1 MYTANSKQR
10 VKEILDFITEITLGN
25 YTYTLPLRNVKDELE
40 QIVLSLNTM
49 VEEIDTTVHQ
59 INNQKCE
66 EIIENIVLNLD
77 RNLHITSYSENV
89 LEILNYSEDEIINK
103 PVRLFTS
110 EETILPDQLNTNL
123 KHPKERNKAFK
134 VEFIHA
140 RGYFWSGYGYMH
152 HIKSNG
158 ENNYILS
165 VFKGVFNNERQKISN
180 RNKHSITN
188 KYPSEYRSLLL
199 QDQRKL
205 VRKLHEYVMKRL
217 DRKLKSLPVISSEVG
232 GSVSKI
238 KTVFKRAYGD
248 TIYAYHFHKRL
259 EKAYILLVE
268 TNNPIFEIAEDCG
281 FKSFSHFSRSF
292 KKQYGR
298 TPSQVRKS

>member
-59 INNQKCE
+59 INNEKCE

-103 PVRLFTS
+103 PVRLLTS
-110 EETILPDQLNTNL
+110 EETILPDQLNTIL
-123 KHPKERNKAFK
+123 KHPKEINKAFK
-134 VEFIHA
+134 VEFLHA
-140 RGYFWSGYGYMH
+140 RGYLWSGYGYMH
-152 HIKSNG
+152 YIKSNG

-165 VFKGVFNNERQKISN
+165 VFKGVYNNERQKISN